1 LLLLAGAS
9 MGLATPLS
17 VVLPMAPVTPTAVAA
32 RPAAAAVT
40 PSPGATSPTTST
52 SDSSEA
58 GSTSQQC
65 GGITDPLCYVIDA
78 FISGPVAILGSLDGS
93 PDPAHIDPETGVI
106 TSGPWRIVTTLVGT
120 NPAVDNYD
128 GAWGEPAHECGNSGC
143 IPWVQQLNAIL
154 VPLSLGLLV
163 LAFAVQVSLFMMGQQ
178 LNLRAGIV
186 PCLIA
191 AAVIGSGLPLHLA
204 GRVIDAGTLASQAL
218 LQATFGHLGD
228 QRGQPLDLMT
238 VLAVTAYC
246 PEDSPILHPG
256 IHLSEPGPTPAE
268 QVMVQP
274 WMDPRF
280 TQSHCIGSDDPDFT
294 KEVLDRSENFF
305 GPPLHDANCDRGDAA
320 PDQPLCTDTDNQVNN
335 NAGQNCLE
343 GSGGS
348 DVGGQQ
354 LNLLPLS
361 GEPHAGNGQSPS
373 DCRYADIYWG
383 TVPTFTDVWAGV
395 GPHGRNGYDVP
406 DGIQGMLAF
415 TVLTGLALWLALTYV
430 ARYIVLALLAG
441 CASLSFLLLAF
452 PGGRAAFA
460 RYWRTVAALS
470 SVVVLQTL
478 VFLVFVAIV
487 STASGLAPSPAA
499 AHLGGCPLI
508 SPSASSHCGA
518 ASSGLLSDVGSGD
531 PGDQFAKCLLA
542 IVTVWLMLEVPKRV
556 SRGEMATTGGL
567 RTLAAATGGAVLGGA
582 ALARGQVRPGVSRF
596 GTQLLPAGRSLLR
609 LPGAQEHR
617 VAGHLEEAELAGPAR
632 WPHAA
637 GREGRDQF
645 VGRALLEGKA
655 SSRELQRLL
664 GLGQSDLSALRETAP
679 HDPAS
684 ITELGR
690 RYVAAG
696 GHKVHELDAAYLNAL
711 RRGRLR
717 QVRTSGPPEPGEN

>member
-1 LLLLAGAS
+1 

-17 VVLPMAPVTPTAVAA
+17 IVLPLDPSPPAVTAHPVAA
-32 RPAAAAVT
+32 TVT
-40 PSPGATSPTTST
+40 PSPSPATTG
-52 SDSSEA
+52 DSSEA

-78 FISGPVAILGSLDGS
+78 FVSGPVAIMGSLDGS
-93 PDPAHIDPETGVI
+93 PDPAHIDAETGAI
-106 TSGPWRIVTTLVGT
+106 TSGPWRIVTTLVGS
-120 NPAVDNYD
+120 NPAVDNYN
-128 GAWGEPAHECGNSGC
+128 GTLGEASHECGASGC
-143 IPWVQQLNAIL
+143 IPWVDQLNAIL
-154 VPLSLGLLV
+154 TPLSLGLLV
-163 LAFAVQVSLFMMGQQ
+163 LAFAVQVSLFMIGQQ

-191 AAVIGSGLPLHLA
+191 ATVIGAGLPLHLA
-204 GRVIDAGTLASQAL
+204 GRVIDAGTWASQAL
-218 LQATFGHLGD
+218 LQTTFEHLGD
-228 QRGQPLDLMT
+228 QHGQPLDLMT

-246 PEDSPILHPG
+246 PEDSPIIHSG
-256 IHLSEPGPTPAE
+256 IRLSEPGPTPAE

-274 WMDPRF
+274 WMDPQF

-294 KEVLDRSENFF
+294 KEVLNRSENFF

-348 DVGGQQ
+348 DLAGKQ
-354 LNLLPLS
+354 LNVLPLP
-361 GEPHAGNGQSPS
+361 GEPRAGNGQNPS

-430 ARYIVLALLAG
+430 ARYIALALLAA
-441 CASLSFLLLAF
+441 CASLAFLLLAL

-487 STASGLAPSPAA
+487 STASGLAPNPAA

-508 SPSASSHCGA
+508 SPSASAHCGA
-518 ASSGLLSDVGSGD
+518 ASSGLLSEVGSGD

-542 IVTVWLMLEVPKRV
+542 IVTVWLMLEVPKRI
-556 SRGEMATTGGL
+556 SRGELATTGGL
-567 RTLAAATGGAVLGGA
+567 RTLVAASGGAVLGGA
-582 ALARGQVRPGVSRF
+582 AVARGHLQPRVSRF
-596 GTQLLPAGRSLLR
+596 GSQLLPAGRSILR
-609 LPGAQEHR
+609 LPGAQEHQL
-617 VAGHLEEAELAGPAR
+617 AGHLEQTELAGPSR

-637 GREGRDQF
+637 GRESRDQF
-645 VGRALLEGKA
+645 IGRALLEGRA
-655 SSRELQRLL
+655 SPRELQRLL
-664 GLGQSDLSALRETAP
+664 GVGQHDLSVLRQRSA
-679 HDPAS
+679 HDPAAT
-684 ITELGR
+684 TELGR
-690 RYVAAG
+690 SYVAAG
-696 GHKVHELDAAYLNAL
+696 GRRVHELDAAYLNAL
-711 RRGRLR
+711 RQGRLR
-717 QVRTSGPPEPGEN
+717 QVRDSMPPEPGGR

>member
-1 LLLLAGAS
+1 

-17 VVLPMAPVTPTAVAA
+17 IVVPLAPLA
-32 RPAAAAVT
+32 PAAATARPVAATVT
-40 PSPGATSPTTST
+40 PSPGSP
-52 SDSSEA
+52 SSPEASQA

-78 FISGPVAILGSLDGS
+78 FISGPVAVMGSLDGS
-93 PDPAHIDPETGVI
+93 PDPAHIDPVTGAI
-106 TSGPWRIVTTLVGT
+106 TSGPWRFVTTLVGS

-128 GAWGEPAHECGNSGC
+128 GAWGEPAHQCGPAGC
-143 IPWVQQLNAIL
+143 IPWAEQLNAIL

-163 LAFAVQVSLFMMGQQ
+163 LAFVVQVCLFMIGQQ

-191 AAVIGSGLPLHLA
+191 AGVIGAGLPLHLA
-204 GRVIDAGTLASQAL
+204 GRVIDAGTWASQAL
-218 LQATFGHLGD
+218 LQASFERLGD

-238 VLAVTAYC
+238 LLAVTAYC
-246 PEDSPILHPG
+246 PEDSPIIHPG
-256 IHLSEPGPTPAE
+256 IHLSEPGPTPSE
-268 QVMVQP
+268 QVLVEP
-274 WMDPRF
+274 WMDPHF
-280 TQSHCIGSDDPDFT
+280 TQSHCIGADDPDFT

-335 NAGQNCLE
+335 NAGQDCLE
-343 GSGGS
+343 GSGGLDLAS
-348 DVGGQQ
+348 QQ
-354 LNLLPLS
+354 LNVLPLP
-361 GEPHAGNGQSPS
+361 GEPRAGNGQSPS

-430 ARYIVLALLAG
+430 ARYIALALLAA
-441 CASLSFLLLAF
+441 CASLAFLLLAL
-452 PGGRAAFA
+452 PGGRAGFI

-487 STASGLAPSPAA
+487 STASGLSPNPAA

-508 SPSASSHCGA
+508 SSSASARCGTP
-518 ASSGLLSDVGSGD
+518 SSGLLSEVGSGD

-542 IVTVWLMLEVPKRV
+542 IVAVWLMLEVPKRV
-556 SRGEMATTGGL
+556 SRGEMATTSGL
-567 RTLAAATGGAVLGGA
+567 RTLAAATGGVILGGA
-582 ALARGQVRPGVSRF
+582 SVARGQVQPRVSRF
-596 GTQLLPAGRSLLR
+596 GSQLVPAGRSILR
-609 LPGAQEHR
+609 LPGLQDHR
-617 VAGHLEEAELAGPAR
+617 IAGHLEQGELGAAPG
-632 WPHAA
+632 WPHAS
-637 GREGRDQF
+637 GRETREQF
-645 VGRALLEGKA
+645 IGRALLEGEA
-655 SSRELQRLL
+655 SPRELRRLL
-664 GLGQSDLSALRETAP
+664 GLGHNDLSALRDRAP
-679 HDPAS
+679 LDPES
-684 ITELGR
+684 TIGLGR
-690 RYVAAG
+690 SYVAAG
-696 GHKVHELDAAYLNAL
+696 GRRVHELDAAYLNSL

-717 QVRTSGPPEPGEN
+717 PVHSSIPAERGSP

>member
-1 LLLLAGAS
+1 

-17 VVLPMAPVTPTAVAA
+17 IVVPLAPLAPAAFAA
-32 RPAAAAVT
+32 RQMAATVT
-40 PSPGATSPTTST
+40 PSPGETST
-52 SDSSEA
+52 TESAEA
-58 GSTSQQC
+58 GSSSQQC

-78 FISGPVAILGSLDGS
+78 FISGPVAIMGSLDGS
-93 PDPAHIDPETGVI
+93 PDPAHIDPATGAI
-106 TSGPWRIVTTLVGT
+106 TSGPWRIVTTLVGS

-128 GAWGEPAHECGNSGC
+128 GAWGEPAHECGPAGC
-143 IPWVQQLNAIL
+143 IPWAEQLNAIL

-163 LAFAVQVSLFMMGQQ
+163 LAFAVQVCLFMVGQQ

-191 AAVIGSGLPLHLA
+191 AGVIGSGLPLHLA
-204 GRVIDAGTLASQAL
+204 GRVIDAGTWASQAL
-218 LQATFGHLGD
+218 LQATFEHLGD
-228 QRGQPLDLMT
+228 QRGQSLDLMT
-238 VLAVTAYC
+238 VLAVTSYC
-246 PEDSPILHPG
+246 PEDSPIIHPG
-256 IHLSEPGPTPAE
+256 IHLSEPGPTPAQ
-268 QVMVQP
+268 QVLVQP
-274 WMDPRF
+274 WMDPHF

-305 GPPLHDANCDRGDAA
+305 GPPLHDANCDRGDAV

-335 NAGQNCLE
+335 NAGQDCLE

-348 DVGGQQ
+348 DLASQQ
-354 LNLLPLS
+354 LNLLPLP
-361 GEPHAGNGQSPS
+361 GEPHAGGGQSPS

-430 ARYIVLALLAG
+430 ARYIALALLAA
-441 CASLSFLLLAF
+441 CASLAFLLLAL
-452 PGGRAAFA
+452 PGGRAGFT

-487 STASGLAPSPAA
+487 STASGLAPNPAA

-508 SPSASSHCGA
+508 SPSASAHCGA
-518 ASSGLLSDVGSGD
+518 ASSGLLSEVGSGD

-542 IVTVWLMLEVPKRV
+542 IVAVWLMLEVPKRV
-556 SRGEMATTGGL
+556 SRGELATTSGL
-567 RTLAAATGGAVLGGA
+567 RTLAAATGGVILGGA
-582 ALARGQVRPGVSRF
+582 AVARGQLQPRASRF
-596 GTQLLPAGRSLLR
+596 GSQLVPAGRSILR
-609 LPGAQEHR
+609 LPGIQDHR
-617 VAGHLEEAELAGPAR
+617 IAGQLEQGELAAPSS
-632 WPHAA
+632 WPHAP
-637 GREGRDQF
+637 GRETREHF

-655 SSRELQRLL
+655 SPRELRRLL
-664 GLGQSDLSALRETAP
+664 GLGPRELSSLRERAAL
-679 HDPAS
+679 DPES
-684 ITELGR
+684 TMDLGR
-690 RYVAAG
+690 SYVAAG
-696 GHKVHELDAAYLNAL
+696 GSRVHELDAAYLNSL
-711 RRGRLR
+711 RRGRLH
-717 QVRTSGPPEPGEN
+717 QVPSSVRAERGSP

>member
-1 LLLLAGAS
+1 

-17 VVLPMAPVTPTAVAA
+17 IVLPLGTSAPAAVRARPVAA
-32 RPAAAAVT
+32 TVT
-40 PSPGATSPTTST
+40 PSPSSASTTDT
-52 SDSSEA
+52 SEA

-78 FISGPVAILGSLDGS
+78 FISGPVAIMGSLDGS
-93 PDPAHIDPETGVI
+93 PDPAHIDPGTGAI
-106 TSGPWRIVTTLVGT
+106 TSGPWRIVTTLVGS

-128 GAWGEPAHECGNSGC
+128 GALGETAHQCGPPGC
-143 IPWVQQLNAIL
+143 IPWVNQFNAIL

-163 LAFAVQVSLFMMGQQ
+163 LAFALQVSLFMIGQQ

-191 AAVIGSGLPLHLA
+191 AAVIGAGLPLHLA
-204 GRVIDAGTLASQAL
+204 GRVIDAGTWASQAL
-218 LQATFGHLGD
+218 LQTTFEHLGD

-238 VLAVTAYC
+238 LLAVTAYC
-246 PEDSPILHPG
+246 PEDSPIIHPG
-256 IHLSEPGPTPAE
+256 IHLSQPGQSPAE
-268 QVMVQP
+268 EVMVQP
-274 WMDPRF
+274 WMDPHF
-280 TQSHCIGSDDPDFT
+280 SQSHCISSNDPDFT

-348 DVGGQQ
+348 DLAGKQ
-354 LNLLPLS
+354 LNLLPLP
-361 GEPHAGNGQSPS
+361 GEPRAGNGQSPS

-383 TVPTFTDVWAGV
+383 TTPTFTDVWAGV

-430 ARYIVLALLAG
+430 ARYIALALLAA
-441 CASLSFLLLAF
+441 CASLAFLLLAL

-487 STASGLAPSPAA
+487 STASGLAPNPAA
-499 AHLGGCPLI
+499 AHVGGCPLI
-508 SPSASSHCGA
+508 SPADSARCGA
-518 ASSGLLSDVGSGD
+518 ASSGLLSEVGSGD

-542 IVTVWLMLEVPKRV
+542 IVTVWLMLEVPRRV
-556 SRGEMATTGGL
+556 SRGELATTGGL
-567 RTLAAATGGAVLGGA
+567 RTLAAATGGVVLGGA
-582 ALARGQVRPGVSRF
+582 AVARGQLQPRVSRF
-596 GTQLLPAGRSLLR
+596 GSQLLPAGRSTLR
-609 LPGAQEHR
+609 LPGAHEHQ
-617 VAGHLEEAELAGPAR
+617 LAGRLEQAEMAGASR
-632 WPHAA
+632 WPQAA

-645 VGRALLEGKA
+645 IGRALLESKA

-664 GLGQSDLSALRETAP
+664 GLGQSDLSTLRERAI
-679 HDPAS
+679 HDPTSA
-684 ITELGR
+684 TNLGR
-690 RYVAAG
+690 SYVAAG
-696 GHKVHELDAAYLNAL
+696 GRRVHDLDAAYLNAL
-711 RRGRLR
+711 RQGRLR
-717 QVRTSGPPEPGEN
+717 QVRDSAPPEAGGR